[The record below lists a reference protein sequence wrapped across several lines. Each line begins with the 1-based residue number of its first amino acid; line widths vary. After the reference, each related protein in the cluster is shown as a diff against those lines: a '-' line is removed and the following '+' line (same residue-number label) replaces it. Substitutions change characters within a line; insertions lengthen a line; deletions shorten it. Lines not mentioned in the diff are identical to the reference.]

1 MKILIIRLSSIG
13 DIVLTQ
19 PIAAALRQN
28 YPAAQ
33 IDFVTK
39 PAYHTIVEKFGC
51 VDNIIFW
58 EESLKSLKKI
68 YRNRY
73 DLCVDL
79 HAKLNTLL
87 IRLFVRAQQTAVYNK
102 KHLLRKKI
110 VAHKTSLRISSTLQ
124 LYYSA
129 LKKLNIP
136 FRESVPRL
144 YLNEEKLSAKTA
156 EIKIGIFPGALHKT
170 KQYPP
175 AKMAELIEL
184 FPPNWRIYLLGSSAE
199 SNLAQEIASRISK
212 DVTNLCGQLG
222 LDELVYQIA
231 ALDFIISNDSGP
243 MHIAAALEKPQLAI
257 FGATDPALGF
267 APLNP
272 QAIVINRELE
282 CKPCSLHGSGACPL
296 GHLECLQ
303 SLDNKAIYAEVK
315 KKITAL

>member
-19 PIAAALRQN
+19 PIAAALRQQ

-39 PAYHTIVEKFGC
+39 PAYRTIVEKFGC
-51 VDNIIFW
+51 VDHIMAW
-58 EESLKSLKKI
+58 DESLKTLKKI
-68 YRNRY
+68 SHNKY

-79 HAKLNTLL
+79 HAKLNTGL
-87 IRLFVRAQQTAVYNK
+87 IRLFARAQQTAVYNK
-102 KHLLRKKI
+102 KHFLRKKI

-129 LKKLNIP
+129 LQKLNIP
-136 FRESVPRL
+136 YRESFPRL
-144 YLNEEKLSAKTA
+144 FLDEEKLSTSSA
-156 EIKIGIFPGALHKT
+156 EFKLAIFPGALHKT

-184 FPPNWRIYLLGSSAE
+184 FPENWQIYLLGSPAE
-199 SNLAQEIASRISK
+199 SALALEIASLISK
-212 DVTNLCGQLG
+212 EVINLCGQLS
-222 LDELVYQIA
+222 LDELFYQIA
-231 ALDFIISNDSGP
+231 DMDFIISNDSGP
-243 MHIAAALEKPQLAI
+243 MHIAAALNKPQLAI

-272 QAIVINRELE
+272 RAIVINKELE
-282 CKPCSLHGSGACPL
+282 CKPCSLHGSDACPL

-303 SLDNKAIYAEVK
+303 SLDNKAIYAKVK